1 MKGRRRGGSRTEVL
15 SVLILYVLLFLG
27 SLALAGDF
35 MAREPGR
42 RAPGDYVGVA
52 LLALVPIA
60 VIGGLILRTRAL
72 AMDAAR
78 RAFGSRL
85 RLRLAIL
92 FVSVAALAFIPTAIF
107 LGKLLVFSL
116 EAPASENIASAVEG
130 ARLRAFAEDQE
141 RLARLERLMS
151 LDAPRL
157 AARWNLEP
165 TRLLDEL
172 AAREPS
178 VVGVGLYGADGREL
192 GWAERAQAGRKEA
205 RDTQEER
212 ERLAASLSGS
222 GFLARET
229 LGGRT
234 WVRYRIVID
243 PGRDI
248 AAVALAETDR
258 DLEENAELL
267 ERAGAEIAA
276 LRSRRRSL
284 PFELAWFMAAFV
296 LPGALVALLIGIS
309 AADSMTGPLEALD
322 EAMRLASE
330 GDLTPRLMA
339 KPGDEI
345 ASLLAS
351 FNRML
356 VAVARSREETAASG
370 KASAW
375 REIARS
381 LAHELKN
388 PLTPIKL
395 SAERVLRRWRNEPAS
410 IGEIVEPSMMAIIK
424 EVESM
429 NALLAEFRDFARLP
443 VPEPA
448 WIDLSSLIEEAVAP
462 YRASYPGVVF
472 DAGAVPGDLVLPVDR
487 SQLKRV
493 VSNLV
498 QNSIDA
504 MDGRGE
510 ISFRADLVKAADNR
524 YCRLRVRDSGR
535 GVAAAIRDRVFEPY
549 VSDKPEGTGLGL
561 AIVDRILRDHGG
573 RITLESAEGA
583 GAVFTIDLPMDRS
596 LST

>member
-1 MKGRRRGGSRTEVL
+1 MNRRRRTGSRTEVL
-15 SVLILYVLLFLG
+15 SVLILYALLFIG

-35 MAREPGR
+35 LGREPAR
-42 RAPGDYVGVA
+42 RSPGDYVGVA
-52 LLALVPIA
+52 LLALVPLAVIA
-60 VIGGLILRTRAL
+60 VLVARWRAL
-72 AMDAAR
+72 ALDSAR
-78 RAFGSRL
+78 RAYGSRL
-85 RLRLAIL
+85 RVRLTVL
-92 FVSVAALAFIPTAIF
+92 FLGVAALAFIPTAVF
-107 LGKLLVFSL
+107 LGSLLAFSM
-116 EAPASENIASAVEG
+116 EAPASENIAIAVER
-130 ARLRAFAEDQE
+130 ARLRTFAEDQE
-141 RLARLERLMS
+141 RLGRIERLML

-157 AARWNLEP
+157 AARWNYEAP
-165 TRLLDEL
+165 RLLDEL
-172 AAREPS
+172 AAREPTIIGA
-178 VVGVGLYGADGREL
+178 GVYAADGREL
-192 GWAERAQAGRKEA
+192 GWAERTSADLQGPRST
-205 RDTQEER
+205 REER
-212 ERLAASLSGS
+212 ERAAASMSGS

-229 LGGRT
+229 AGGRT
-234 WVRYRIVID
+234 RVRFRVVLD
-243 PGRDI
+243 AALGLS
-248 AAVALAETDR
+248 AVALSETER
-258 DLEENAELL
+258 ALEESAEAL
-267 ERAGAEIAA
+267 EIAGAEIAA
-276 LRSRRRSL
+276 LRSRRDSF

-296 LPGALVALLIGIS
+296 LPGALLALLVGVS

-322 EAMRLASE
+322 EAMRRAGE
-330 GDLTPRLMA
+330 GDLTPRLMT

-345 ASLLAS
+345 ASLLAA

-356 VAVARSREETAASG
+356 VAVARSRDETAASG

-395 SAERVLRRWRNEPAS
+395 SAERVLRRWRNEPSS
-410 IGEIVEPSMMAIIK
+410 IGEILENSMMAVIK

-448 WIDLSSLIEEAVAP
+448 WIDLASLVEEAVSP
-462 YRASYPGVVF
+462 YRASYPGVSF
-472 DAGAVPGDLVLPVDR
+472 DASAVPRDLVLPVDR
-487 SQLKRV
+487 SQLRRAI
-493 VSNLV
+493 SNLV
-498 QNSIDA
+498 QNSVDA

-535 GVAAAIRDRVFEPY
+535 GVSAAIRDRIFEPY

-573 RITLESAEGA
+573 RISLESAEGA

>member
-15 SVLILYVLLFLG
+15 SVLILYVLLFIG

-35 MAREPGR
+35 MARDPGR

-52 LLALVPIA
+52 LLALVPLA
-60 VIGGLILRTRAL
+60 VIAGLVLRTRAL
-72 AMDAAR
+72 ALDAAR

-85 RLRLAIL
+85 RLRLAFL
-92 FVSVAALAFIPTAIF
+92 FLSVAALAFIPTAIF
-107 LGKLLVFSL
+107 LGKLLAFSL
-116 EAPASENIASAVEG
+116 EAPAGGNIATAVEN
-130 ARLRAFAEDQE
+130 ARLRTFAEDQE
-141 RLARLERLMS
+141 RLARLERLMV

-157 AARWNLEP
+157 AERWNLEAP
-165 TRLLDEL
+165 RLLDEL
-172 AAREPS
+172 AAREPAII
-178 VVGVGLYGADGREL
+178 GVGIYAADGREL
-192 GWAERAQAGRKEA
+192 GWAERPVAGMQGPRSTQA
-205 RDTQEER
+205 ER
-212 ERLAASLSGS
+212 EGVASSMSGS

-229 LGGRT
+229 AGGRT
-234 WVRYRIVID
+234 RVRYRVVID
-243 PGRDI
+243 PELGI
-248 AAVALAETDR
+248 AALALAETDR
-258 DLEENAELL
+258 ALEESAESL
-267 ERAGAEIAA
+267 ELAGTEIAA
-276 LRSRRRSL
+276 LRARRESL
-284 PFELAWFMAAFV
+284 PLELAWFMAAFV
-296 LPGALVALLIGIS
+296 LPGALVALLLGVS

-322 EAMRLASE
+322 EAMRLAAE

-345 ASLLAS
+345 ASLLAA

-356 VAVARSREETAASG
+356 VAVARSRDETAASG

-395 SAERVLRRWRNEPAS
+395 SAERVLRRWRNEPSS
-410 IGEIVEPSMMAIIK
+410 IGEIVETSMMAIIK

-448 WIDLSSLIEEAVAP
+448 WIDLASLIEEAVAP
-462 YRASYPGVVF
+462 YRASYPGVAF
-472 DAGAVPGDLVLPVDR
+472 DASAVPGDLVLPVDR
-487 SQLKRV
+487 SQLRRA

-510 ISFRADLVKAADNR
+510 ITFRADLVKAADNR

-535 GVAAAIRDRVFEPY
+535 GVAKAIRDRIFEPY